1 MKTAIFIGE
10 ESSVEYVYSNSVKA
24 ALADEVRFPYGSKV
38 FSENELSDYDFSEIN
53 LLFSTWGMCEL
64 TEEQIHR
71 FFPKLE
77 CVFYAAGS
85 VQRFA
90 RPFLECGVKVISA
103 WAANAVPVA
112 EFTLAQ
118 IILASKGY
126 FSRLLPPASGESMN
140 RSWKKQTV
148 QDFPGNY
155 DITVGIIGA
164 GMIGRL
170 VIEKIHRVLEH
181 IRILVF
187 DPFLSGERAKELDVE
202 LCDLQTLFEQSDVIS
217 NHLANN
223 AQTVGILNEGLFDR
237 MKPFA
242 VFINTGR
249 GAQVVEKDLIKA
261 LKEVP
266 TRAAALDVTFPE
278 PPAEGSAFYQMRN
291 VFLTPHMAGSL
302 GNEVHRMGEYMLQ
315 ECRRYLSAQNLC
327 YEVTEK
333 MLETMA

>member
-1 MKTAIFIGE
+1 MKKAIFLGD
-10 ESSVEYVYSNSVKA
+10 ESLINRVFSAKTQTFLMKEAV
-24 ALADEVRFPYGSKV
+24 FPYGSKV
-38 FSENELSDYDFSEIN
+38 FSQDELNETDFQEIQF
-53 LLFSTWGMCEL
+53 LFSTWGMCEL
-64 TEEQIHR
+64 TEEQIR
-71 FFPKLE
+71 LFFPKLE

-90 RPFLECGVKVISA
+90 RPFLKCGVRVFSA

-126 FSRLLPPASGESMN
+126 FSRMVLPLSNESIAQ
-140 RSWKKQTV
+140 KQSEKTAEA
-148 QDFPGNY
+148 FPGNY
-155 DITVGIIGA
+155 EITVGIIGA

-170 VIEKIHRVLEH
+170 VIEKIQLVLAN

-187 DPFLSGERAKELDVE
+187 DPFLPEEKAAELGVE
-202 LCDLQTLFEQSDVIS
+202 KCDLPTLFSQSDVIS

-223 AQTVGILNEGLFDR
+223 AQTKGMLNGVLFDQ
-237 MKPFA
+237 MKPLA

-249 GAQVVEKDLIKA
+249 GAQVVEADLISA
-261 LKEVP
+261 LKDVP

-278 PPAEGSAFYQMRN
+278 PPAEDSPFYEMRN
-291 VFLTPHMAGSL
+291 VFLTPHMAGSS
-302 GNEVHRMGEYMLQ
+302 GNEVHRMAEYMLE
-315 ECRRYLSAQNLC
+315 ECKRYMSDQPMR

>member
-1 MKTAIFIGE
+1 MQKAIFIGN
-10 ESSVEYVYSNSVKA
+10 ESHIRRIYSVRTES
-24 ALADEVRFPYGSKV
+24 ALMRNVVFPYGNRV
-38 FSENELSDYDFSEIN
+38 FTQDELNDIDFQDIQF
-53 LLFSTWGMCEL
+53 LFSTWGMCEL
-64 TEEQIHR
+64 TEKEIRR
-71 FFPKLE
+71 FFPELK

-90 RPFLECGVKVISA
+90 RPFLKCGVKVFSA

-126 FSRLLPPASGESMN
+126 FSRMLLPASGEKIN
-140 RSWKKQTV
+140 RKWKEQAV
-148 QDFPGNY
+148 EDFPGNY
-155 DITVGIIGA
+155 EITVGIIGA

-170 VIEKIHRVLEH
+170 VIEKILCVLEN

-187 DPFLSGERAKELDVE
+187 DPFLPKEKADELGVE
-202 LCDLQTLFEQSDVIS
+202 MCDLQTLFAQCDAIS

-223 AQTVGILNEGLFDR
+223 EQTVGILNGRLFDQ

-249 GAQVVEKDLIKA
+249 GAQVVEADLIKA

-266 TRAAALDVTFPE
+266 TRAAALDVTYPE
-278 PPAEGSAFYQMRN
+278 PPEEGSPLYEMRN

-302 GNEVHRMGEYMLQ
+302 GNEVHRMGEYMLE
-315 ECRRYLSAQNLC
+315 ECIRYTSGQSTR

-333 MLETMA
+333 MLDTMA